1 MIYREANKSD
11 ISQLAQMR
19 WDFRTAGKDISNFD
33 EEAFLTECYEF
44 LEDGLLSGEWVC
56 WVAEESG
63 KIVSHVCIRRIR
75 KFPKPSRLHDEIGYI
90 TNVYTKP
97 EYRCN
102 GMGSQLMG
110 CVKKWAAENDME
122 LLFLWPSKRA
132 VPFYEREG
140 FTNINEIMELI
151 IREE

>member
-1 MIYREANKSD
+1 MIYRQTNESD

-19 WDFRTAGKDISNFD
+19 WDFRTVGKDVSSFD
-33 EEAFLTECYEF
+33 IAAFLAECCEF
-44 LEDGLLSGEWVC
+44 LKEGLSSGEWVC
-56 WVAEESG
+56 WVAEENG
-63 KIVSHVCIRRIR
+63 EIVSHIYIRRIR

-97 EYRCN
+97 EYR
-102 GMGSQLMG
+102 GKGIGSQLMQS
-110 CVKKWAAENDME
+110 VKQWATESDIE

-140 FTNINEIMELI
+140 FSNKNEIMELI
-151 IREE
+151 LREE